1 MSTRSADASEG
12 VAFLTSL
19 LVRFP
24 ELGSASLGPNRGE
37 IRLEFY
43 LDSEVDTMR
52 FEEFIAKF
60 KMSWDLFFELMRITP
75 NDRRITRVVEY
86 PTEESEQEADVEIVR
101 VTRDLETMTLE
112 ELSLMVGLIKDRF
125 IATLIEGE
133 AIAPAEARYQEQVLL
148 RSLDRVRS
156 DPYAFGSLTGFRD
169 EMRVLVYSSDENAP
183 VRGSR
188 LAPVARKG
196 HGGED
201 SQDS

>member
-1 MSTRSADASEG
+1 

-60 KMSWDLFFELMRITP
+60 KMSWDLFFELLRVTP

-86 PTEESEQEADVEIVR
+86 PSEDSEQEADVEIVR
-101 VTRDLETMTLE
+101 VTRDLETLTLE

-183 VRGSR
+183 PRGSR
-188 LAPVARKG
+188 LAPTVRKG
-196 HGGED
+196 QGGED
-201 SQDS
+201 SQDGQQ

>member
-1 MSTRSADASEG
+1 MSTRAADASEG
-12 VAFLTSL
+12 VSFLTSL

-24 ELGSASLGPNRGE
+24 ELGSASLGPRRGE

-60 KMSWDLFFELMRITP
+60 KMSWDLFFELLRVVP
-75 NDRRITRVVEY
+75 NDRRITRVVDY
-86 PTEESEQEADVEIVR
+86 PSEEAEGDAEVEIIR
-101 VTRDLETMTLE
+101 ITRDLETLTLE
-112 ELSLMVGLIKDRF
+112 ELSLMVSLIKDRF

-148 RSLDRVRS
+148 KSLDRVRS

-169 EMRVLVYSSDENAP
+169 EMRVLVYSSEDGGKPGRMAP
-183 VRGSR
+183 
-188 LAPVARKG
+188 ARKSG
-196 HGGED
+196 PPGEKEGNE
-201 SQDS
+201 

>member
-1 MSTRSADASEG
+1 LNTRSADASEG

-24 ELGSASLGPNRGE
+24 ELGSASLGPNKGE

-60 KMSWDLFFELMRITP
+60 RMSWDLFFELLRVTP
-75 NDRRITRVVEY
+75 NQRRISRVVEY
-86 PTEESEQEADVEIVR
+86 PTEESEQDADVEIIR
-101 VTRDLETMTLE
+101 VTRDLETLTLE

-125 IATLIEGE
+125 IATMIEGE

-148 RSLDRVRS
+148 KSLDRVRS
-156 DPYAFGSLTGFRD
+156 DPHAFGSLTGFRD
-169 EMRVLVYSSDENAP
+169 EMRVLVYSSDDNP
-183 VRGSR
+183 SKR
-188 LAPVARKG
+188 PTARKG
-196 HGGED
+196 QAGPSPTETRE
-201 SQDS
+201 